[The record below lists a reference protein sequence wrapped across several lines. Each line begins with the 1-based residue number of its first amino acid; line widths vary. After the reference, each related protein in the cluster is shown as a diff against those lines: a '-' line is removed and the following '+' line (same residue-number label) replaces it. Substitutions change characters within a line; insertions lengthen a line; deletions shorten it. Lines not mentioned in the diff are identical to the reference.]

1 MTGGAAQERHGDAA
15 ADDAA
20 VIVTRVVAAPLQDV
34 WRCLTA
40 PDCFK
45 VWWQEHLTFEPRL
58 GGRFSAPFVDP
69 SGKGRSVTAEVT
81 AYHPPK
87 GFVMVWADAAWD
99 FDTVVSVSLEPVG
112 DETRVTVEHQGWE
125 AAPEADRSVF
135 LLDHRAAWEHDLDR
149 LVSHAESHGNDAAG
163 TSEPDEG

>member
-1 MTGGAAQERHGDAA
+1 MTGGAGQKEPGDTAPN
-15 ADDAA
+15 DA
-20 VIVTRVVAAPLQDV
+20 VVVVTRVVAAPLQNV

-81 AYHPPK
+81 AYQPPK
-87 GFVMVWADAAWD
+87 GFVMVWADEGWD

-112 DETRVTVEHQGWE
+112 TGTRVTIEHQGWE
-125 AAPEADRSVF
+125 AAPEPDRSVF
-135 LLDHRAAWEHDLDR
+135 LLDHRAGWEHHLGR
-149 LVSHAESHGNDAAG
+149 LASHAESHDHDADGA
-163 TSEPDEG
+163 DEGP